1 MLTLVPTA
9 HTHTHTPRSSA
20 YSPLQTP
27 ACFQSG
33 LDSEDALSGGKKWVQ
48 AQRGV
53 HGSLSGVGGG
63 GAGHE
68 EEGRAGHGELLKG
81 RILKSPACCSLI

>member
-63 GAGHE
+63 VQGM
-68 EEGRAGHGELLKG
+68 RRRGEQG
-81 RILKSPACCSLI
+81 TGSC